1 MTAMTLSASRRREGR
16 RLALPFGRILIPV
29 AGAALVFGLW
39 EAIVRVFAV
48 PIYLVPAPS
57 DVWTALADNREIL
70 VDNLW
75 PTATEALLGFLLGNG
90 VAILLAVCFVYSDL
104 VYRAFYPVSVALR
117 TVPIIAIAPVLVIL
131 FGNGLSSKVVIAALV
146 CFFPTLVNMIVGLRS
161 VDPQTIELM
170 KVLSARPWEIFFKAR
185 WYAALP
191 YLFSALEIA
200 ATSCVLG
207 AIVGEWIGSE
217 KGLGNLIIQATYD
230 FRTPILYA
238 AMAVSSALAV
248 AAVLLVAALKKLV
261 IRWK

>member
-1 MTAMTLSASRRREGR
+1 MTLSARRARTSKSFR
-16 RLALPFGRILIPV
+16 IPIVRAITPFV
-29 AGAALVFGLW
+29 GAALVLALW
-39 EAIVRVFAV
+39 ELTVRVFAV

-57 DVWTALADNREIL
+57 DVWTAMVDNRQIL
-70 VDNLW
+70 IANLW

-90 VAILLAVCFVYSDL
+90 IAIIAAVCFVYSDL

-117 TVPIIAIAPVLVIL
+117 TIPIIAVAPVFVIL
-131 FGNGLSSKVVIAALV
+131 FGNGISSKVLIAALI
-146 CFFPTLVNMIVGLRS
+146 CFFPTLVNMVVGLKS

-191 YLFSALEIA
+191 FLFSSLEIA

-207 AIVGEWIGSE
+207 AIVAEWIGSE

-230 FRTPILYA
+230 FRTPFLYA

-248 AAVLLVAALKKLV
+248 AGVLFIALLKKIIV
-261 IRWK
+261 RWQ

>member
-1 MTAMTLSASRRREGR
+1 MTTMSVTTTRNRARAKSGV
-16 RLALPFGRILIPV
+16 PFARVLIPF
-29 AGAALVFGLW
+29 AGAALVIALW
-39 EAIVRVFAV
+39 ELTVRVFAV

-57 DVWTALADNREIL
+57 DVWTALVENRQIL
-70 VDNLW
+70 IDNLW
-75 PTATEALLGFLLGNG
+75 PTATEAFLGFLLGNG

-117 TVPIIAIAPVLVIL
+117 TIPIIAVAPVFVIM
-131 FGNGLSSKVVIAALV
+131 FGNGISSKVLIAALI
-146 CFFPTLVNMIVGLRS
+146 CFFPTLVNMVVGLKS

-191 YLFSALEIA
+191 FLFSSLEIA

-207 AIVGEWIGSE
+207 AIVAEWIGSE

-230 FRTPILYA
+230 FRTPFLYA

-248 AAVLLVAALKKLV
+248 AGVLLIALLKRLV
-261 IRWK
+261 VRWK